1 MYVTETTFA
10 WIATMNG
17 AGGVEISVQIDG
29 EPWFVGRDVAEALGY
44 KNTADAI
51 GKHVDSD
58 DKLTSQIAIA
68 GQRRDVV
75 IIDESGLYSLIFSS
89 KLPSAKKFKR
99 WVTSEV
105 LPVIRKTG
113 SYTVNAKPDS
123 YQIEDPVERAKRWI
137 EEQEEK
143 KQLENQVA
151 EMKPK
156 SDYFDAICDS
166 RLLTNF
172 RDAAKELEMS
182 QSQFT
187 GYLKSNK
194 YIYATSKGE
203 LRPMEAYRA
212 SDLFQMKSYT
222 NPCNGYSGVRTY
234 LTPKGIQYFRMIL
247 ETQAIIPGALPKHGG
262 RKVTTNRR
270 KSCSQN

>member
-1 MYVTETTFA
+1 
-10 WIATMNG
+10 MN
-17 AGGVEISVQIDG
+17 EIKIFENPEFGSVRTVQIDG

-75 IIDESGLYSLIFSS
+75 IINESGLYSLIFSS

-143 KQLENQVA
+143 NQLENQVA

-172 RDAAKELEMS
+172 RDAAKELGMS

-222 NPCNGYSGVRTY
+222 NPYNGYSGVSTY

-247 ETQAIIPGALPKHGG
+247 ETQAIIPDALPKHGG

>member
-1 MYVTETTFA
+1 
-10 WIATMNG
+10 MN
-17 AGGVEISVQIDG
+17 EIKIFENPEFGSVRTIQING
-29 EPWFVGRDVAEALGY
+29 EPWFVGKNVSDILGY
-44 KNTADAI
+44 QNGSRDI
-51 GKHVDSD
+51 NRHVDEE
-58 DKLTSQIAIA
+58 DKRVERIVLA
-68 GQRRDVV
+68 GQNREV
-75 IIDESGLYSLIFSS
+75 ILINESGLYSLIFSS
-89 KLPSAKKFKR
+89 KLPNARKFKR

-105 LPVIRKTG
+105 LPAIRKTG
-113 SYTVNAKPDS
+113 SYTVNKKPDS

-143 KQLENQVA
+143 KQLKNQVA

-166 RLLTNF
+166 KLLTNF
-172 RDAAKELEMS
+172 RDAAKELGMS
-182 QSQFT
+182 QPQFT

-203 LRPMEAYRA
+203 LRPMESYRA

-222 NPCNGYSGVRTY
+222 NPYNGYSGVRTY

-262 RKVTTNRR
+262 RRANCNV
-270 KSCSQN
+270 